1 MKKSSYKPSKN
12 PTLEIVNVNWKKVC
26 CVARQENSTHYL
38 DKLSI
43 WVETILIKLKYDFFI
58 TAHLPAVMKKS
69 HQAIMV

>member
-1 MKKSSYKPSKN
+1 MW
-12 PTLEIVNVNWKKVC
+12 TGKKVC
-26 CVARQENSTHYL
+26 CVARQENSTCYL

-43 WVETILIKLKYDFFI
+43 WVETVLIKLKYDFFI

>member
-1 MKKSSYKPSKN
+1 
-12 PTLEIVNVNWKKVC
+12 VC
-26 CVARQENSTHYL
+26 CVARQENSTCYL

-43 WVETILIKLKYDFFI
+43 WVETVLIKLKYDFFI